1 MLKARRRFTVRAGT
15 VATIAVAALANAAQ
29 APEQEAAAP
38 LGGLTAEEL
47 AVEPP
52 EDVSPEYVLAEGI
65 AESPLDPADQPI
77 ADQPIADRPIAA
89 ADATD
94 VKIAPVAEIG
104 YFDEQGRYVLDLME
118 QDYTYI
124 AVRVETADGR
134 PVEDAEPVF
143 SIEGTSRLLE
153 PQEVSMPA
161 TTNQYGIVEF
171 AVVGGEMG
179 LDRIVIEY
187 GEASTEVLI
196 NVISLRATTYSMPVV
211 GEGHL
216 SWDDLMQAQVRYEDM
231 LLFADFPAAITE
243 RSGETVKV
251 AGFMMPLET
260 GMKQRWFLLTAH
272 PPSCFFHVPGGPSG
286 VVEVFAE
293 EGIEVAWEPIVLEGR
308 FETLE
313 KSDGGVYRLH
323 DARIVEQ

>member
-1 MLKARRRFTVRAGT
+1 MPKAHRRFAVRAGT
-15 VATIAVAALANAAQ
+15 VATIAVAALANAQ
-29 APEQEAAAP
+29 APEQETAA

-65 AESPLDPADQPI
+65 AEPPLDPTDQPI
-77 ADQPIADRPIAA
+77 ADQPIAA

-94 VKIAPVAEIG
+94 IKIAPVAEIG
-104 YFDEQGRYVLDLME
+104 YFDEQGRYVIDLME

-179 LDRIVIEY
+179 LDRIAIEY
-187 GEASTEVLI
+187 GEASTEVLV

-216 SWDDLMQAQVRYEDM
+216 AWDELMQAQVRYEDM
-231 LLFADFPAAITE
+231 MLFADFPEEITE

-272 PPSCFFHVPGGPSG
+272 PPSCFFHIPGGPSG

-293 EGIEVAWEPIVLEGR
+293 EGIEVAWDPIVLEGR

>member
-1 MLKARRRFTVRAGT
+1 MSKAHRRFAGRAGT
-15 VATIAVAALANAAQ
+15 VAMIAVAALANAQ
-29 APEQEAAAP
+29 TPEQEATAP

-52 EDVSPEYVLAEGI
+52 EDISPEDVSPGDIPA
-65 AESPLDPADQPI
+65 SPLDPADQPI
-77 ADQPIADRPIAA
+77 AA

-94 VKIAPVAEIG
+94 VRIAPVAEIG
-104 YFDEQGRYVLDLME
+104 YFDEQGRYVVDLME
-118 QDYTYI
+118 QDYAYI
-124 AVRVETADGR
+124 AIRVETLDGR

-153 PQEVSMPA
+153 PQDVSMSA

-171 AVVGGEMG
+171 AVVAGEMG
-179 LDRIVIEY
+179 LDRIVVEY
-187 GEASTEVLI
+187 GEANTEILV
-196 NVISLRATTYSMPVV
+196 NVISLRATTYSLPAV

-216 SWDDLMQAQVRYEDM
+216 PWDDLMQAQVRFEDM
-231 LLFADFPAAITE
+231 MLFADFPAEVAE

-251 AGFMMPLET
+251 SGFMMPLET

-293 EGIEVAWEPIVLEGR
+293 EGIEVAWDPIVLEGR

-323 DARIVEQ
+323 DARIVER

>member
-1 MLKARRRFTVRAGT
+1 MPKARRRFAVRAGT
-15 VATIAVAALANAAQ
+15 VAAIAVAALANAQ
-29 APEQEAAAP
+29 ASEQEAAA

-65 AESPLDPADQPI
+65 AQSPLDPADQTI
-77 ADQPIADRPIAA
+77 ADQPIAA

-104 YFDEQGRYVLDLME
+104 YFDEQGRYVIDLME

-179 LDRIVIEY
+179 LDRIAIEY
-187 GEASTEVLI
+187 GEASTEVLV

-231 LLFADFPAAITE
+231 MLFADFPEEITE

-260 GMKQRWFLLTAH
+260 GMKQHWFLLTAH

-293 EGIEVAWEPIVLEGR
+293 EGIEVAWDPIVLEGR

>member
-1 MLKARRRFTVRAGT
+1 MLKARRRFAVRAGT
-15 VATIAVAALANAAQ
+15 VATIAVAALANAQ
-29 APEQEAAAP
+29 APEQEAAA

-52 EDVSPEYVLAEGI
+52 EDVSPEDVLPEGVL
-65 AESPLDPADQPI
+65 ESPLDPADQPI
-77 ADQPIADRPIAA
+77 AA
-89 ADATD
+89 ADAAD
-94 VKIAPVAEIG
+94 VSIAPVPEIG
-104 YFDEQGRYVLDLME
+104 YFDEQGRYVVDLME

-124 AVRVETADGR
+124 AIRVETADGR

-143 SIEGTSRLLE
+143 SIEGTSQLLE

-171 AVVGGEMG
+171 ALVGGEMG
-179 LDRIVIEY
+179 LDRITVEY
-187 GEASTEVLI
+187 GEASTEILV
-196 NVISLRATTYSMPVV
+196 NVISLRATAYSLPAV

-216 SWDDLMQAQVRYEDM
+216 SWDDLMQARVRYEDM
-231 LLFADFPAAITE
+231 TLFADFPEEITE

-293 EGIEVAWEPIVLEGR
+293 EGIEVAWDPIVLEGR

-323 DARIVEQ
+323 DARVVGQ

>member
-1 MLKARRRFTVRAGT
+1 MLMAGRRFAVRAGT
-15 VATIAVAALANAAQ
+15 VATIVIAALANAQ

-52 EDVSPEYVLAEGI
+52 EDISPGDISPGDVSPEDVSEV
-65 AESPLDPADQPI
+65 PLDPADQPI
-77 ADQPIADRPIAA
+77 AA

-94 VKIAPVAEIG
+94 LTIAPVPEMG
-104 YFDEQGRYVLDLME
+104 YFDEEGRYVIDLME

-124 AVRVETADGR
+124 AIRVETADGR

-143 SIEGTSRLLE
+143 SIEGTSQLLE

-161 TTNQYGIVEF
+161 TTNRYGIVEF
-171 AVVGGEMG
+171 ALVGGEMG
-179 LDRIVIEY
+179 LDRITVEY
-187 GEASTEVLI
+187 GEASTEILV
-196 NVISLRATTYSMPVV
+196 NVISLRATTYSLPAV

-216 SWDDLMQAQVRYEDM
+216 SWDELMQARVRYEDM
-231 LLFADFPAAITE
+231 MLFADFPAAITE

-293 EGIEVAWEPIVLEGR
+293 EGIEVAWDPIVLEGR

-323 DARIVEQ
+323 DARVVKQ

>member
-15 VATIAVAALANAAQ
+15 VATIAVAALANAQ
-29 APEQEAAAP
+29 APEQKAAA

-77 ADQPIADRPIAA
+77 ADQPIAA

-104 YFDEQGRYVLDLME
+104 YFDEQGRYILDLME